1 MVNLLLRMDFWF
13 HGGDEMILSDVLELF
28 VKQSPVTVMVRATM
42 ENVLSA
48 ERLDRLFE
56 KTATRQRPSELA
68 FSLVAD
74 LMGTVVCGVRPSMH
88 AAFRA
93 RSDEISVSVNAVYDK
108 LKKIEPHVIRELLR
122 DTSESLAEIIDHTG
136 GRFAPWLPGY
146 RVKILDGN
154 HLPCSERRLKEF
166 RTQNVAPLPGHSLVV
181 LDPERMLA
189 IDVIPCEDGHAQ
201 ERSLLAQVL
210 PTIEQGDLIIAD
222 RNFCTMGFLAGIADR
237 KAGFIIR
244 QHGGSLRWELEGRR
258 RKVGRIETGVVYE
271 QWMRLLPEQGE
282 PWLVRRITVELDQPT
297 RDGDTEIHVLS
308 NLPESVDA
316 CKIAELY
323 GKRWTIETAFQEL
336 ESTLE
341 SELQTLCYPRAAL
354 FAFVM
359 ALTAYNQ
366 LSTVK
371 AALRGEHGT
380 EKIEQ
385 EVSGYYLADEVAG
398 TWRGMMIVLPSEY
411 WTERFAGRTPRD
423 MARFLRQ
430 AAAHV
435 RLGAF
440 RKHPRGPK
448 KPPPK
453 MNKKN
458 RRHVS
463 TARILQNRNPKTD
476 QK

>member
-1 MVNLLLRMDFWF
+1 MV
-13 HGGDEMILSDVLELF
+13 LSDVFELF

-48 ERLDRLFE
+48 ERLDRLF
-56 KTATRQRPSELA
+56 ADSAIRQRPSELA

-74 LMGTVVCGVRPSMH
+74 LMGTVVCSVRPSMH
-88 AAFRA
+88 AAFQA
-93 RSDEISVSVNAVYDK
+93 RSEEISVSINAVYDK
-108 LKKIEPHVIRELLR
+108 LKKIEPHVIRKLIR
-122 DTSESLAEIIDHTG
+122 DTSDRLAKIIDHTG

-154 HLPCSERRLKEF
+154 HLPRSERRLKEL
-166 RTQNVAPLPGHSLVV
+166 RTQNVAPLPGHSLVM

-189 IDVIPCEDGHAQ
+189 IDVFPCEDAHSQ
-201 ERSLLAQVL
+201 ERSLLGEVL
-210 PTIEQGDLIIAD
+210 TTIEQGDLLIAD
-222 RNFCTMGFLAGIADR
+222 RNFCTMDFLAGIADR
-237 KAGFIIR
+237 KAGFVIR
-244 QHGGSLRWELEGRR
+244 QHGQSLRCELVGRR
-258 RKVGRIETGVVYE
+258 RKIGRIETGMVYE
-271 QWMRLLPEQGE
+271 QWLRLLPAQGE
-282 PWLVRRITVELDQPT
+282 PWLVRRISVELDQPT
-297 RDGDTEIHVLS
+297 RDGDTEIHILS

-316 CKIAELY
+316 CQIADLY
-323 GKRWTIETAFQEL
+323 RKRWTIETAFQEL

-341 SELQTLCYPRAAL
+341 GELQTLCYPRAAL
-354 FAFVM
+354 FAFAM
-359 ALTAYNQ
+359 ALAASNL
-366 LSTVK
+366 LSTIK

-380 EKIEQ
+380 EKIQQ

-398 TWRGMMIVLPSEY
+398 TWRGMMIVLPGEC
-411 WTERFAGRTPRD
+411 WTERFARRTPRE

-435 RLGAF
+435 RLTAF

-458 RRHVS
+458 RGHVS
-463 TARILQNRNPKTD
+463 TARILQQRKSKTIR
-476 QK
+476 K